1 MIEIIISEFI
11 THVAK
16 TDNKVADNKFIK
28 INGQAIYNG
37 ALQRFSRAIV
47 MNNMHS
53 YISSYLEPYRGLLID
68 YPIKVT
74 YEIHTVV
81 NHGSIALRKG
91 LISWKPPGVNYKPNF
106 DLDNALGCWSKA
118 GNDALVQNNVIIDDN
133 TSIIRELSYKFIPVD
148 NINDRKIIIKI
159 NKYSEV

>member
-1 MIEIIISEFI
+1 MIEITIPEFI

-47 MNNMHS
+47 MNNMHN
-53 YISSYLEPYRGLLID
+53 YISSYLEPYKGLLID
-68 YPIKVT
+68 YPIKIT

-91 LISWKPPGVNYKPNF
+91 KLSWKPVSSTYKPNF
-106 DLDNALGCWSKA
+106 DLDNALSVWTKA
-118 GNDALVQNNVIIDDN
+118 GNDALTKCEVIVDDN
-133 TSIIRELSYKFIPVD
+133 TSIIKELTYKFIEVKD
-148 NINDRKIIIKI
+148 ITDRKIVIKI
-159 NKYSEV
+159 EKLC